1 MNKPLSV
8 AYEEFKQNL
17 AGLINDSGLP
27 AFMFESVLQG
37 ITGEVRAIAQR
48 QYEAEKAQY
57 EASLQNEK
65 LNSNTTE

>member
-17 AGLINDSGLP
+17 TSLVNDSGLP
-27 AFMFESVLQG
+27 AFMLESVLQG

-48 QYEAEKAQY
+48 QYKTEKAQY

-65 LNSNTTE
+65 LNSNATE